1 MREEENKEFFG
12 IGDKASIVGKG
23 CLLGDKTF
31 YEKIEYYYGRERIVP
46 TIMLLLAA
54 KSVGVV
60 EGDILSNVEIRYKGK
75 TLCTYN
81 GNDVERVKREIK
93 SEDYFS
99 VDVEEYALCSSD
111 IHLKWKESK
120 QMLAIFANMC
130 IGGGLWVRKDINGKP
145 FVEYDYKL
153 SLTFRD
159 IWSDVFGLKS
169 DLRNTYYK
177 VCSEGLQPSRIKILE
192 AIKDKAEAYYGT
204 YSMIHKRWKELQEF
218 ITEEVHKI
226 EL

>member
-1 MREEENKEFFG
+1 MSEEENKKHFI
-12 IGDKASIVGKG
+12 IGDDASKAGKG
-23 CLLGDKTF
+23 CLLGYETF

-54 KSVGVV
+54 KSLGVV
-60 EGDILSNVEIRYKGK
+60 EGDILSNVEIRYNGK

-81 GNDVERVKREIK
+81 GNDVEKARREIK

-99 VDVEEYALCSSD
+99 VYVEEYALCSSD
-111 IHLKWKESK
+111 IHLKWKDSK

-130 IGGGLWVRKDINGKP
+130 IGGGLWVKKDINGKP
-145 FVEYDYKL
+145 LVWYDGKL

-177 VCSEGLQPSRIKILE
+177 VCSEGFQPSHIKILE
-192 AIKDKAEAYYGT
+192 AIQNKAEAYYGI
-204 YSMIHKRWKELQEF
+204 YRKIQKRWEEIQELQKS
-218 ITEEVHKI
+218 I
-226 EL
+226 

>member
-1 MREEENKEFFG
+1 MKEEENKEFFG
-12 IGDKASIVGKG
+12 IGDKASKVGKG
-23 CLLGDKTF
+23 CLLGDETF

-75 TLCTYN
+75 TLYTYN
-81 GNDVERVKREIK
+81 GEIVKRKIE

-111 IHLKWKESK
+111 IHLKWKDSK

-130 IGGGLWVRKDINGKP
+130 IGGGLWVKNDVNGEP
-145 FVEYDYKL
+145 SVDYDGKL
-153 SLTFRD
+153 SLIFRD

-177 VCSEGLQPSRIKILE
+177 VCSEGYQPSHIKILE
-192 AIKDKAEAYYGT
+192 AIKNKAEAYFGNYRV
-204 YSMIHKRWKELQEF
+204 IQKRWKEIQELQ
-218 ITEEVHKI
+218 K
-226 EL
+226 ELGKTI

>member
-1 MREEENKEFFG
+1 MIEEENKVFFC
-12 IGDKASIVGKG
+12 IGERASKVGKG
-23 CLLGDKTF
+23 CLLGYETF

-93 SEDYFS
+93 IKDYFS

-145 FVEYDYKL
+145 YVEYDYKL
-153 SLTFRD
+153 SLIFRD

-204 YSMIHKRWKELQEF
+204 YSMIQKRWKELQEF
-218 ITEEVHKI
+218 ITGEIDRI
-226 EL
+226 E

>member
-1 MREEENKEFFG
+1 MNKEENKKHSI
-12 IGDKASIVGKG
+12 IGNDASKAGKG
-23 CLLGDKTF
+23 RVLGYETF

-75 TLCTYN
+75 TLYTYN
-81 GNDVERVKREIK
+81 GEIVKRKIE

-111 IHLKWKESK
+111 IHLKWKDSK

-130 IGGGLWVRKDINGKP
+130 IGGGLWVKNDVNGEP
-145 FVEYDYKL
+145 SVDYDGKL
-153 SLTFRD
+153 SLIFRD

-177 VCSEGLQPSRIKILE
+177 VCSEGYQPSHIKILE
-192 AIKDKAEAYYGT
+192 AIKNKAEAYFGNYRV
-204 YSMIHKRWKELQEF
+204 IQKRWKEIQELQ
-218 ITEEVHKI
+218 K
-226 EL
+226 ELGKTI

>member
-1 MREEENKEFFG
+1 MSEKENKVFFG
-12 IGDKASIVGKG
+12 IGDKASKAGKG
-23 CLLGDKTF
+23 CLLGYETF

-54 KSVGVV
+54 KSEGVV

-75 TLCTYN
+75 TLYTYN
-81 GNDVERVKREIK
+81 GNDVEKARREIK

-99 VDVEEYALCSSD
+99 VYVEEYALCSSD
-111 IHLKWKESK
+111 IHLKWKDSK

-130 IGGGLWVRKDINGKP
+130 IGGGLWVKKDINGEP
-145 FVEYDYKL
+145 LVWYDGKL

-159 IWSDVFGLKS
+159 IWSDMFGLKS

-177 VCSEGLQPSRIKILE
+177 VCSEGVQPSNIKILE
-192 AIKDKAEAYYGT
+192 AIQNKAEAYFGNYRV
-204 YSMIHKRWKELQEF
+204 IQNRWKEIQSLQ
-218 ITEEVHKI
+218 K
-226 EL
+226 ELRKTI

>member
-1 MREEENKEFFG
+1 MNKEENKKRSI
-12 IGDKASIVGKG
+12 IGNDASKAGKG
-23 CLLGDKTF
+23 RLLGYETF

-75 TLCTYN
+75 TLYTYN
-81 GNDVERVKREIK
+81 GEIVKREIK

-99 VDVEEYALCSSD
+99 VYVEEYALCSSD
-111 IHLKWKESK
+111 IHLKWKDSK

-130 IGGGLWVRKDINGKP
+130 IGGGLWVKNDVNGEP
-145 FVEYDYKL
+145 LVEYDGKL

-177 VCSEGLQPSRIKILE
+177 VCSEGYQPSHIKILE
-192 AIKDKAEAYYGT
+192 AIKNKAEAYFGNYRV
-204 YSMIHKRWKELQEF
+204 IQKRWKEIQSQQKKLGKT
-218 ITEEVHKI
+218 I
-226 EL
+226 

>member
-1 MREEENKEFFG
+1 MSEEENKKHSI
-12 IGDKASIVGKG
+12 IGADASKAGKG
-23 CLLGDKTF
+23 CLLGYETF

-130 IGGGLWVRKDINGKP
+130 IGGGLWVKRDTKGKP
-145 FVEYDYKL
+145 FVKYDNKL

-177 VCSEGLQPSRIKILE
+177 VCSEELQPRRIKILE

-204 YSMIHKRWKELQEF
+204 YSMIQNRWKAIAELQKQYKEDF
-218 ITEEVHKI
+218 
-226 EL
+226 

>member
-1 MREEENKEFFG
+1 MSEEENKEFLG
-12 IGDKASIVGKG
+12 IGKKASKVGRG
-23 CLLGDKTF
+23 CILGYKTF

-54 KSVGVV
+54 KSVGVI

-81 GNDVERVKREIK
+81 GNDVEIAKREIK

-99 VDVEEYALCSSD
+99 VDVEEYALCSGE
-111 IHLKWKESK
+111 IHLKWKDSK

-130 IGGGLWVRKDINGKP
+130 IGGGLWVGKDIKGKP
-145 FVEYDYKL
+145 FIWYDDKS

-204 YSMIHKRWKELQEF
+204 YSMIQKRWKEIQELQKS
-218 ITEEVHKI
+218 I
-226 EL
+226 

>member
-1 MREEENKEFFG
+1 MSENI
-12 IGDKASIVGKG
+12 IGEKASKVGKG
-23 CLLGDKTF
+23 CLLGNETF

-75 TLCTYN
+75 TLRTYN
-81 GNDVERVKREIK
+81 GEIVKREIK

-111 IHLKWKESK
+111 IHLKWKDSK

-130 IGGGLWVRKDINGKP
+130 IGGGLWVKKDINGEP
-145 FVEYDYKL
+145 SVWYDGKL

-177 VCSEGLQPSRIKILE
+177 VCCDRVEPSHIKILE
-192 AIKDKAEAYYGT
+192 AIQDKAEAYYGI
-204 YSMIHKRWKELQEF
+204 YSMIQKRWEGLQEF
-218 ITEEVHKI
+218 ITEKVYNI

>member
-1 MREEENKEFFG
+1 MSEEENKKHFI
-12 IGDKASIVGKG
+12 IGDDASKAGKG
-23 CLLGDKTF
+23 CLLGYETF

-54 KSVGVV
+54 KSLGVV
-60 EGDILSNVEIRYKGK
+60 EGDILSNVEIRYNGK

-81 GNDVERVKREIK
+81 GNDVEKARREIK

-99 VDVEEYALCSSD
+99 VYVEEYALCSSD
-111 IHLKWKESK
+111 IHLKWKDSK

-130 IGGGLWVRKDINGKP
+130 IGGGLWVKKDINGKP
-145 FVEYDYKL
+145 LVWYDGKL

-177 VCSEGLQPSRIKILE
+177 VCSEGFQPSHIKILE
-192 AIKDKAEAYYGT
+192 AIQNKAEAYYGI
-204 YSMIHKRWKELQEF
+204 YNMIQNRWKAIAELQKRYKEDF
-218 ITEEVHKI
+218 
-226 EL
+226 

>member
-1 MREEENKEFFG
+1 MNKEENKKHSI
-12 IGDKASIVGKG
+12 IGNDASKAGKG
-23 CLLGDKTF
+23 RLLGYKTF

-81 GNDVERVKREIK
+81 GNDVEKAKREIK

-99 VDVEEYALCSSD
+99 VYVEEYALCSGE
-111 IHLKWKESK
+111 IHLKWKDSK

-130 IGGGLWVRKDINGKP
+130 IGGGLWVKNDVNGEP
-145 FVEYDYKL
+145 SVDYDGKL
-153 SLTFRD
+153 SLIFRD

-177 VCSEGLQPSRIKILE
+177 VCSEGYQPSHIKILE
-192 AIKDKAEAYYGT
+192 AIKNKAEAYFGNYRV
-204 YSMIHKRWKELQEF
+204 IQKRWKEIQSQQ
-218 ITEEVHKI
+218 K
-226 EL
+226 ELGKTI

>member
-1 MREEENKEFFG
+1 MNKEENKKHSI
-12 IGDKASIVGKG
+12 IGNDASKAGKG
-23 CLLGDKTF
+23 CLLGYETF

-81 GNDVERVKREIK
+81 GEIVKRKIK

-130 IGGGLWVRKDINGKP
+130 IGGGLWVKNDVNGEP
-145 FVEYDYKL
+145 SVDYDGKL
-153 SLTFRD
+153 SLIFRD

-169 DLRNTYYK
+169 DLRNTYYT
-177 VCSEGLQPSRIKILE
+177 VCSEGYQPSHIKILE
-192 AIKDKAEAYYGT
+192 AIKNKAEAYFGNYRV
-204 YSMIHKRWKELQEF
+204 IQKRWKEIQELQ
-218 ITEEVHKI
+218 K
-226 EL
+226 ELGKTI

>member
-1 MREEENKEFFG
+1 MNEEENKEFFC
-12 IGDKASIVGKG
+12 IGEKASKVGKG
-23 CLLGDKTF
+23 CLLGYETF

-111 IHLKWKESK
+111 IHLKWKDSK

-130 IGGGLWVRKDINGKP
+130 IGGGLWVRRDIIGKP
-145 FVEYDYKL
+145 FIEYDYKS
-153 SLTFRD
+153 SLMFRD

-177 VCSEGLQPSRIKILE
+177 VCCDRVEPSHIKILK
-192 AIKDKAEAYYGT
+192 AIQDKAEAYYGI
-204 YSMIHKRWKELQEF
+204 YSMIQERWKEIQGILQKS
-218 ITEEVHKI
+218 I
-226 EL
+226 

>member
-1 MREEENKEFFG
+1 MNEEENKEFFC
-12 IGDKASIVGKG
+12 IGDKASKVGKG
-23 CLLGDKTF
+23 CLLGYETF

-81 GNDVERVKREIK
+81 GNDVEKAKREIK

-111 IHLKWKESK
+111 IHLKWKDSK

-130 IGGGLWVRKDINGKP
+130 IGGGFGVRKDIKGKP
-145 FVEYDYKL
+145 FIGYDENL

-177 VCSEGLQPSRIKILE
+177 VCCDRVEPSHIKILE
-192 AIKDKAEAYYGT
+192 AIQNKAEAYFGNYRV
-204 YSMIHKRWKELQEF
+204 IQKRWKEIQSLQKDC
-218 ITEEVHKI
+218 II
-226 EL
+226 

>member
-1 MREEENKEFFG
+1 MSEEENKKFFV
-12 IGDKASIVGKG
+12 IGKEASKGGKG
-23 CLLGDKTF
+23 CLLGYETF

-81 GNDVERVKREIK
+81 GNDVEMAKREIK

-130 IGGGLWVRKDINGKP
+130 IGGGLRVKSGIDGKP
-145 FVEYDYKL
+145 FVGYDGKL
-153 SLTFRD
+153 SLIFKD

-177 VCSEGLQPSRIKILE
+177 VCCDRVEPIRIKILE
-192 AIKDKAEAYYGT
+192 AIQNKAEAYYEI
-204 YSMIHKRWKELQEF
+204 YSMIQKRWKEIQELQKS
-218 ITEEVHKI
+218 I
-226 EL
+226 

>member
-1 MREEENKEFFG
+1 MKKKTFFG
-12 IGDKASIVGKG
+12 IGDKASKVVKG
-23 CLLGDKTF
+23 RLLGDETF

-81 GNDVERVKREIK
+81 GNDVEMAKREIK

-111 IHLKWKESK
+111 IHLKWKDSK

-145 FVEYDYKL
+145 YVEYDYKL
-153 SLTFRD
+153 SLIFRD

-177 VCSEGLQPSRIKILE
+177 VCSEGLQPRRIKILE

-204 YSMIHKRWKELQEF
+204 YSMIQNRWKAIAELQKR
-218 ITEEVHKI
+218 HK
-226 EL
+226 EDF

>member
-1 MREEENKEFFG
+1 MSEEENKKHFI
-12 IGDKASIVGKG
+12 IGDDASKAGKG
-23 CLLGDKTF
+23 CLLGYETF

-54 KSVGVV
+54 KSLGVV

-81 GNDVERVKREIK
+81 GNDVEKARREIK

-99 VDVEEYALCSSD
+99 VYVEEYALCSSD
-111 IHLKWKESK
+111 IHLKWKDSK

-130 IGGGLWVRKDINGKP
+130 IGGGLWVKKDINGKP
-145 FVEYDYKL
+145 LVWYDGKL

-159 IWSDVFGLKS
+159 IWSDVFGLNS

-177 VCSEGLQPSRIKILE
+177 VCSEGFQPSHIKILE
-192 AIKDKAEAYYGT
+192 AIQNKAEAYFGNYRV
-204 YSMIHKRWKELQEF
+204 IQNRWKEIQSLQ
-218 ITEEVHKI
+218 K
-226 EL
+226 ELGKTI

>member
-1 MREEENKEFFG
+1 MSEEKNKKHFI
-12 IGDKASIVGKG
+12 IGDDASKAGKG
-23 CLLGDKTF
+23 CLLGHETF

-81 GNDVERVKREIK
+81 GNDVEIAKREIK

-99 VDVEEYALCSSD
+99 VDVEEYALCSGD
-111 IHLKWKESK
+111 IHLKWKDSK

-130 IGGGLWVRKDINGKP
+130 IGGGLWVKNDVNGEP
-145 FVEYDYKL
+145 SVDYDGKL
-153 SLTFRD
+153 SLIFRD

-177 VCSEGLQPSRIKILE
+177 VCSEGYQPSHIKILE
-192 AIKDKAEAYYGT
+192 AIKNKAEAYFGNYRV
-204 YSMIHKRWKELQEF
+204 IQKRWKEIQSQQ
-218 ITEEVHKI
+218 K
-226 EL
+226 ELGKTI

>member
-1 MREEENKEFFG
+1 MTEEENKEFFG
-12 IGDKASIVGKG
+12 IGEKASKVGKG
-23 CLLGDKTF
+23 CLLGDETF

-81 GNDVERVKREIK
+81 GNDVEKAKREIK

-99 VDVEEYALCSSD
+99 VDVEEYALCSGE
-111 IHLKWKESK
+111 IHLKWKDSK

-130 IGGGLWVRKDINGKP
+130 IGGGLRVKSGIDGKP
-145 FVEYDYKL
+145 FVGYDGKL
-153 SLTFRD
+153 SLIFKD

-177 VCSEGLQPSRIKILE
+177 VCCDRVEPIRIKILE
-192 AIKDKAEAYYGT
+192 AIQNKAEAYYGI
-204 YSMIHKRWKELQEF
+204 YSKIQKRWEEIQELQKS
-218 ITEEVHKI
+218 I
-226 EL
+226 

>member
-1 MREEENKEFFG
+1 MSEEENKKHFI
-12 IGDKASIVGKG
+12 IGDDASKAGKG
-23 CLLGDKTF
+23 CLLGYETF

-54 KSVGVV
+54 KSLGVV

-81 GNDVERVKREIK
+81 GNDVEKARREIK

-99 VDVEEYALCSSD
+99 VYVEEYALCSSD
-111 IHLKWKESK
+111 IHLKWKDSK

-130 IGGGLWVRKDINGKP
+130 IGGGLWVKKDINGKP
-145 FVEYDYKL
+145 LVWYDGKL

-177 VCSEGLQPSRIKILE
+177 VCSEGLQPSHIKILE
-192 AIKDKAEAYYGT
+192 AIQNKAEAYFGNYRV
-204 YSMIHKRWKELQEF
+204 IQNRWKEIQSLQ
-218 ITEEVHKI
+218 K
-226 EL
+226 ELGKTI

>member
-1 MREEENKEFFG
+1 MSEKENKVFFG
-12 IGDKASIVGKG
+12 IGDKASKAGKG
-23 CLLGDKTF
+23 CLLGYETF

-54 KSVGVV
+54 KSEGVV

-81 GNDVERVKREIK
+81 GNDVEKARREIK

-99 VDVEEYALCSSD
+99 VYVEEYALCSSD
-111 IHLKWKESK
+111 IHLKWKDSK

-130 IGGGLWVRKDINGKP
+130 IGGGLWVKRDINGEP
-145 FVEYDYKL
+145 LVWYDGKL

-159 IWSDVFGLKS
+159 IWSDMFGLKS

-177 VCSEGLQPSRIKILE
+177 VCSEGVQPSNIKILE
-192 AIKDKAEAYYGT
+192 AIQNKAEAYFGNYRV
-204 YSMIHKRWKELQEF
+204 IQNRWKEIQSLQ
-218 ITEEVHKI
+218 K
-226 EL
+226 ELRKTI

>member
-1 MREEENKEFFG
+1 MVTMSENI
-12 IGDKASIVGKG
+12 IGEKASKVGKG
-23 CLLGDKTF
+23 CLLGNETF

-75 TLCTYN
+75 TLRTYN
-81 GNDVERVKREIK
+81 GEIVKRKIE

-99 VDVEEYALCSSD
+99 VYVEEYALCSSD
-111 IHLKWKESK
+111 IHLKWKDSK

-130 IGGGLWVRKDINGKP
+130 IGGGLWVKRGVNGKP
-145 FVEYDYKL
+145 LVGHEDNS
-153 SLTFRD
+153 SLIFRD

-177 VCSEGLQPSRIKILE
+177 VCHGGVSFRHIKKLK
-192 AIKDKAEAYYGT
+192 AIQDKAEAYFGI
-204 YSMIHKRWKELQEF
+204 YSKIQKRWEEIQELQKS
-218 ITEEVHKI
+218 I
-226 EL
+226 

>member
-1 MREEENKEFFG
+1 MSEEENKELFI
-12 IGDKASIVGKG
+12 IGDKASKAGKG
-23 CLLGDKTF
+23 CLLGYKTF

-46 TIMLLLAA
+46 TIMLLSAA

-81 GNDVERVKREIK
+81 GNDVEIVKREIK

-111 IHLKWKESK
+111 IHLKWKDSK

-130 IGGGLWVRKDINGKP
+130 IGGGLRVKSGTDGKLL
-145 FVEYDYKL
+145 VGVNDNS
-153 SLTFRD
+153 SLIFRD

-177 VCSEGLQPSRIKILE
+177 VCHGGVKFRHIKILE
-192 AIKDKAEAYYGT
+192 AIQNKAEAYYGI
-204 YSMIHKRWKELQEF
+204 YSMIQKRWKEIAELQKRYKEDF
-218 ITEEVHKI
+218 
-226 EL
+226 

>member
-1 MREEENKEFFG
+1 MNEEENKKHSI
-12 IGDKASIVGKG
+12 IGDDASKAGKG
-23 CLLGDKTF
+23 CLLGYETF

-46 TIMLLLAA
+46 TVMLLLAA
-54 KSVGVV
+54 KSLGVV

-81 GNDVERVKREIK
+81 GNDVEKAEREIK

-99 VDVEEYALCSSD
+99 VDVEEYALCSSE
-111 IHLKWKESK
+111 IHLKWKDSK

-130 IGGGLWVRKDINGKP
+130 IGGGLMVKKGIDGKP
-145 FVEYDYKL
+145 FVGYDGKL
-153 SLTFRD
+153 SLIFRD

-177 VCSEGLQPSRIKILE
+177 VCCDRVEPRHIKILE
-192 AIKDKAEAYYGT
+192 AIQNKAEAYFGNYRV
-204 YSMIHKRWKELQEF
+204 IQERWKEIQSLQKSY
-218 ITEEVHKI
+218 KI
-226 EL
+226 

>member
-1 MREEENKEFFG
+1 MSEEENEKYI
-12 IGDKASIVGKG
+12 IGDEASKAGKG
-23 CLLGDKTF
+23 CLLGYETF

-81 GNDVERVKREIK
+81 GNDVEIAKREIK

-99 VDVEEYALCSSD
+99 VDVEEYALCSGE
-111 IHLKWKESK
+111 IHLKWKDSK

-130 IGGGLWVRKDINGKP
+130 IGGGLWVKSGIDGKP
-145 FVEYDYKL
+145 FVGYDGKL
-153 SLTFRD
+153 PLIFKD

-177 VCSEGLQPSRIKILE
+177 VCCDRVEPIRIKILE
-192 AIKDKAEAYYGT
+192 AIQNKAEAYYGI
-204 YSMIHKRWKELQEF
+204 YNMIQNGWKAIAELQKRYKEDF
-218 ITEEVHKI
+218 
-226 EL
+226 

>member
-1 MREEENKEFFG
+1 MSEEENKKHFI
-12 IGDKASIVGKG
+12 IGDDASKAGKG
-23 CLLGDKTF
+23 CLLGYETF

-54 KSVGVV
+54 KSLGVV

-81 GNDVERVKREIK
+81 GNDVEKARREIK

-99 VDVEEYALCSSD
+99 VYVEEYALCSSD
-111 IHLKWKESK
+111 IHLKWKDSK

-130 IGGGLWVRKDINGKP
+130 IGGGLWVKKDINGKP
-145 FVEYDYKL
+145 LVWYDGKL

-177 VCSEGLQPSRIKILE
+177 VCSEGFQPSHIKTLE
-192 AIKDKAEAYYGT
+192 AIQNKAEAYFGNYRV
-204 YSMIHKRWKELQEF
+204 IQKRWKEIQSQQ
-218 ITEEVHKI
+218 K
-226 EL
+226 ELGKTI

>member
-1 MREEENKEFFG
+1 MNKEENKKHSI
-12 IGDKASIVGKG
+12 IGNDASKAGKG
-23 CLLGDKTF
+23 RLLGYETF

-75 TLCTYN
+75 TLYTYN
-81 GNDVERVKREIK
+81 GEIVKRKIE

-153 SLTFRD
+153 SLIFRD

-192 AIKDKAEAYYGT
+192 AIKDKAEAYFGNYRV
-204 YSMIHKRWKELQEF
+204 IQKRWKEIQELQ
-218 ITEEVHKI
+218 K
-226 EL
+226 ELGKTI

>member
-1 MREEENKEFFG
+1 MNEEENKVFFG
-12 IGDKASIVGKG
+12 IGKKASKGGKG
-23 CLLGDKTF
+23 CLLGYKTF

-130 IGGGLWVRKDINGKP
+130 IGGGLWVGKDTNGKSI
-145 FVEYDYKL
+145 VEYKYKL

-177 VCSEGLQPSRIKILE
+177 VCCDRVEPICIKILE
-192 AIKDKAEAYYGT
+192 AIQNKAEAYYGI
-204 YSMIHKRWKELQEF
+204 YNMIQNRWKAIAELQKRYKEDF
-218 ITEEVHKI
+218 
-226 EL
+226 

>member
-1 MREEENKEFFG
+1 MSEEENKKHSI
-12 IGDKASIVGKG
+12 IGDDASKAGKG
-23 CLLGDKTF
+23 CLLGYETF

-75 TLCTYN
+75 TCTYN
-81 GNDVERVKREIK
+81 GEIVKRKIE

-99 VDVEEYALCSSD
+99 VYVEEYALCSSD
-111 IHLKWKESK
+111 IHLKWKDSK

-130 IGGGLWVRKDINGKP
+130 IGGGLWVKNDVNGEP
-145 FVEYDYKL
+145 SVDYDGKL
-153 SLTFRD
+153 SLIFRD

-177 VCSEGLQPSRIKILE
+177 VCSEWYQPSHIKILE
-192 AIKDKAEAYYGT
+192 AIKNKAEAYFGKYRV
-204 YSMIHKRWKELQEF
+204 IQKRWKEIQELQKKLGKT
-218 ITEEVHKI
+218 I
-226 EL
+226 

>member
-1 MREEENKEFFG
+1 MSENI
-12 IGDKASIVGKG
+12 IGEKASKVGRG
-23 CLLGDKTF
+23 CILGYETF

-54 KSVGVV
+54 KSVGVI

-81 GNDVERVKREIK
+81 GNDVEIAKREIK

-99 VDVEEYALCSSD
+99 VDVEEYALCSGE
-111 IHLKWKESK
+111 IHLKWKDSK

-130 IGGGLWVRKDINGKP
+130 IGGGLRVKSGIDGKP
-145 FVEYDYKL
+145 FVGYDGKL
-153 SLTFRD
+153 SLIFKD

-177 VCSEGLQPSRIKILE
+177 VCCDRVEPSHIKILE
-192 AIKDKAEAYYGT
+192 AIQNKAEAYYGI

-218 ITEEVHKI
+218 FTEEVHKI

>member
-1 MREEENKEFFG
+1 MREEENKKHSI
-12 IGDKASIVGKG
+12 IGDEASKAGKG
-23 CLLGDKTF
+23 CLLGVETF

-81 GNDVERVKREIK
+81 GEIVKRKIE

-99 VDVEEYALCSSD
+99 VYVEEYALCSSD
-111 IHLKWKESK
+111 IHLKWKDSK

-130 IGGGLWVRKDINGKP
+130 IGGGLWVKNNVNGEP
-145 FVEYDYKL
+145 SVDYDGKL

-177 VCSEGLQPSRIKILE
+177 VCSEGLQPRRIKILE
-192 AIKDKAEAYYGT
+192 AIQNKAEAYYGI
-204 YSMIHKRWKELQEF
+204 YNMIQNRWKAIAELQKRYKEDF
-218 ITEEVHKI
+218 
-226 EL
+226 

>member
-1 MREEENKEFFG
+1 MSEEENKKHSI
-12 IGDKASIVGKG
+12 IGDDASKAGKG
-23 CLLGDKTF
+23 CLLGYETF

-46 TIMLLLAA
+46 TIMLLVAA

-93 SEDYFS
+93 IKDYFS

-130 IGGGLWVRKDINGKP
+130 IGGGLWVKKDIKGKP
-145 FVEYDYKL
+145 FVEYKYKL
-153 SLTFRD
+153 SLIFRD

-204 YSMIHKRWKELQEF
+204 YSMIQNRWKEIAELQKQYKEDF
-218 ITEEVHKI
+218 
-226 EL
+226 

>member
-1 MREEENKEFFG
+1 MSEEENKKHSI
-12 IGDKASIVGKG
+12 IGDDASKAGKG
-23 CLLGDKTF
+23 CLLGYETF

-130 IGGGLWVRKDINGKP
+130 IGGGLRVKRGVNGKLL
-145 FVEYDYKL
+145 VGHDDNS
-153 SLTFRD
+153 SLIFRD

-177 VCSEGLQPSRIKILE
+177 MCHGEVSFRHIKRLE
-192 AIKDKAEAYYGT
+192 AIQNKAEAYFGT
-204 YSMIHKRWKELQEF
+204 YSMIQNRWKAIAELQKR
-218 ITEEVHKI
+218 HK
-226 EL
+226 EDF

>member
-1 MREEENKEFFG
+1 MSEEENKKHFI
-12 IGDKASIVGKG
+12 IGDDASKAGKG
-23 CLLGDKTF
+23 CLLGYETF

-81 GNDVERVKREIK
+81 GNDVEIAKREIK

-99 VDVEEYALCSSD
+99 VDVEEYALCSGD
-111 IHLKWKESK
+111 IHLKWKDSK

-130 IGGGLWVRKDINGKP
+130 IGGGLWVKKDINGEP
-145 FVEYDYKL
+145 LVWYDGKW

-177 VCSEGLQPSRIKILE
+177 VCSEGVQPSHIKRLD
-192 AIKDKAEAYYGT
+192 AIQNKAEAYFGNYRV
-204 YSMIHKRWKELQEF
+204 IQKRWEEIQELQKS
-218 ITEEVHKI
+218 I
-226 EL
+226 

>member
-1 MREEENKEFFG
+1 MSEEENKKHSI
-12 IGDKASIVGKG
+12 IGDDASKAGKG
-23 CLLGDKTF
+23 CLLGYETF

-81 GNDVERVKREIK
+81 GNDVEKAKREIK

-99 VDVEEYALCSSD
+99 VYVEEYALCSSD

-130 IGGGLWVRKDINGKP
+130 IGGGLWVRKNINGKP
-145 FVEYDYKL
+145 YVEYDYKL
-153 SLTFRD
+153 SLIFRD

-204 YSMIHKRWKELQEF
+204 YSMIQNRWKEIAELQKQYKEDF
-218 ITEEVHKI
+218 
-226 EL
+226 

>member
-1 MREEENKEFFG
+1 MSEKENKVFFG
-12 IGDKASIVGKG
+12 IGDKASKAGKG
-23 CLLGDKTF
+23 CLLGYETF

-54 KSVGVV
+54 KSEGVV

-81 GNDVERVKREIK
+81 GNDVEKARREIK

-99 VDVEEYALCSSD
+99 VYVEEYALCSSD
-111 IHLKWKESK
+111 IHLKWKDSK

-130 IGGGLWVRKDINGKP
+130 IGGGLWVKRDINGEP
-145 FVEYDYKL
+145 LVWYDGKL

-159 IWSDVFGLKS
+159 IWSDMFGLKS

-177 VCSEGLQPSRIKILE
+177 VCSEGVQPSHIKILE
-192 AIKDKAEAYYGT
+192 AIQNKAEAYFGNYRV
-204 YSMIHKRWKELQEF
+204 IQNRWKEIQSLQ
-218 ITEEVHKI
+218 K
-226 EL
+226 ELRKTI

>member
-1 MREEENKEFFG
+1 MNKEENKKHSI
-12 IGDKASIVGKG
+12 IGNDASKAGKG
-23 CLLGDKTF
+23 RLLGYETF

-60 EGDILSNVEIRYKGK
+60 EGDILSNVKIRYKGK

-81 GNDVERVKREIK
+81 GEIVKRKIE

-99 VDVEEYALCSSD
+99 VYVEEYALCSSD
-111 IHLKWKESK
+111 IHLKWKDSK

-130 IGGGLWVRKDINGKP
+130 IGGGLWVKNDVNGEP
-145 FVEYDYKL
+145 SVDYDGKL
-153 SLTFRD
+153 SLMFRD

-177 VCSEGLQPSRIKILE
+177 VCSEEYQPSHIKILE
-192 AIKDKAEAYYGT
+192 AIQYKAEAYFGNYWV
-204 YSMIHKRWKELQEF
+204 IQKRWKEIQSLQ
-218 ITEEVHKI
+218 K
-226 EL
+226 ELGKTI